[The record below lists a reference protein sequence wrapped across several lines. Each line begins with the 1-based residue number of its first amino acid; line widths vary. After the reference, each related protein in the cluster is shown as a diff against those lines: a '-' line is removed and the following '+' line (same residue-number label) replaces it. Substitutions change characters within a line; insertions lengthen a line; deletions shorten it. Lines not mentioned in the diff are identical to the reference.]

1 MMQDPLAALSIY
13 AEVSVALVGFSGIVI
28 AFGRRSHG
36 ELSRLE
42 TRRLSNLFACS
53 GLVLVMSLVGIAL
66 VHQTIDPKLLW
77 RGGSAGVFLIGTVWL
92 IYDWRTI
99 RRLDPGERAG
109 VNRYI
114 LYPFTFLALLALV
127 LQLANVFVIA
137 ETWPVFLA
145 FAFLVTF
152 ALQQFV
158 LLIRMG
164 YGDG

>member
-1 MMQDPLAALSIY
+1 MPDPLAALSIY

-42 TRRLSNLFACS
+42 SRRLTNLFACS
-53 GLVLVMSLVGIAL
+53 GLVLVMSLLGIAL
-66 VHQTIDPKLLW
+66 VHHTRMDASVVW
-77 RGGSAGVFLIGTVWL
+77 RSGSATLAILGTVWL
-92 IYDWRTI
+92 ISDWSI
-99 RRLDPGERAG
+99 VRRLTPEEKAG

-114 LYPFTFLALLALV
+114 LYPFNFLAILALS
-127 LQLANVFVIA
+127 LQVMNGFLIA
-137 ETWPVFLA
+137 EAWPVFIG
-145 FAFLVTF
+145 FTFLITF

-164 YGDG
+164 YGSQ